1 VHARID
7 AVTDTAGLGLRE
19 QKRLATK
26 RALQIALL
34 RLALERGYDSVTVE
48 EVAQAAQVSTRT
60 FFNYFGSK
68 EDAVAIPHGSHELT
82 PEEVARYEEGVG
94 DPLTDM
100 ILLMAGRA
108 AGEED
113 FELHSLRRELMMR
126 ESRLIG
132 DKAGMMQRI
141 REQFMDLIAE
151 RLRGDELRAGRMP
164 QESALRDRAGF
175 IALLCMTIARHGW
188 SRWAGGTGAATLGE
202 NMLAA
207 LDEFR
212 EIAAAT
218 RS

>member
-1 VHARID
+1 M
-7 AVTDTAGLGLRE
+7 TDTAAVGLRE

-34 RLALERGYDSVTVE
+34 RLTLERGYDSVTIE

-60 FFNYFGSK
+60 FFNYFASK

-82 PEEVARYEEGVG
+82 PEEIARYEDGVG
-94 DPLTDM
+94 DPLTD
-100 ILLMAGRA
+100 LVALMAGRA

-113 FELHSLRRELMMR
+113 FELHSLRRELMTR
-126 ESRLIG
+126 ESRLLG

-141 REQFMDLIAE
+141 REQFVDLIAE

-164 QESALRDRAGF
+164 LESALRDRAGF
-175 IALLCMTIARHGW
+175 ISLLCLTIARHGW
-188 SRWAGGTGAATLGE
+188 SRWASGGGAATLGE
-202 NMLAA
+202 NMLGA

-218 RS
+218 QV

>member
-1 VHARID
+1 MTDIA
-7 AVTDTAGLGLRE
+7 AVGLRE

-34 RLALERGYDSVTVE
+34 RLALDRGYDSVTIE

-60 FFNYFGSK
+60 FFNYFASK

-82 PEEVARYEEGVG
+82 PEEVARYEDGVG
-94 DPLTDM
+94 DPLTD
-100 ILLMAGRA
+100 LVALMAGRA

-126 ESRLIG
+126 ESRLLG

-141 REQFMDLIAE
+141 REQFVDLIAE

-164 QESALRDRAGF
+164 LESALRDRAGF
-175 IALLCMTIARHGW
+175 IALLSLTIARHGW
-188 SRWAGGTGAATLGE
+188 SRWASGGGAATLGE
-202 NMLAA
+202 NMLGA

-212 EIAAAT
+212 EIAAAA
-218 RS
+218 RA